1 MSSTEYSIWNWE
13 QPQQDIPYI
22 LAVSI
27 GVLLILGLSEFVKRK
42 GVSQEWSR
50 KTAHIGS
57 GALAIPFPWMFK
69 SVWPIIILCSSFF
82 LIMMI
87 SKSMN
92 FFQGVHGV
100 KRKSHGAFVFPLVII
115 LVFCLAQEPL
125 HYAIPIAVLSLS
137 DAMAALIGKRYGQHQ
152 CHTLGET
159 RSMEGSTAFFFP
171 TFLLVHIPLLLLT
184 DTGRTECVLMG
195 FGCAILVTAFEMI
208 SVRGLDNVFIPF
220 GTWYV
225 LDNYADYLPDELAYR
240 IGFMFVLF
248 IFFLTTLRYHIF
260 TRTGAVGGFLVIYG
274 MFSMGW
280 DGFFIPAL
288 GLFGPLLAAVLF
300 KHTFGKDKPPPMGV
314 SHTFQSTIVA
324 MLVLFA
330 FDNTKQSWLLYPF
343 ITACSAGTI
352 IVVLRLIGNRSP
364 YRIPIIIAMSVFAP
378 LIALYTETHHIK
390 DPTHLL
396 IAWGGTLSAVAL
408 YSYSYRF
415 QAIFICPQCQ
425 AQTLERRHCGV
436 DTHVLSGHPFFTQA
450 RIGLV
455 SIFCATV
462 CCSLWVSQYA

>member
-1 MSSTEYSIWNWE
+1 MNPIESSIWSWE
-13 QPQQDIPYI
+13 NPQQDIPYI
-22 LAVSI
+22 LAISI

-42 GVSQEWSR
+42 GVPQEWSR
-50 KTAHIGS
+50 KTAHIGA
-57 GALAIPFPWMFK
+57 GLLAIPFPWMFK

-82 LIMMI
+82 LIMLV

-115 LVFCLAQEPL
+115 LVFCLAEEPL

-137 DAMAALIGKRYGQHQ
+137 DAMAALIGKRYGKHQ
-152 CHTLGET
+152 FHTLGET

-184 DTGRTECVLMG
+184 DTGRTECVLMA

-225 LDNYADYLPDELAYR
+225 LDNYAAYLPEELAYR
-240 IGFMFVLF
+240 IGFMFLLF
-248 IFFLTTLRYHIF
+248 VFFVAAIRYRIF

-274 MFSMGW
+274 MLSLGW

-288 GLFGPLLAAVLF
+288 SLFGPLLAAVILN
-300 KHTFGKDKPPPMGV
+300 HRFGKEKIPPMGV
-314 SHTFQSTIVA
+314 SHTFQTTIVA
-324 MLVLFA
+324 MIVLLI

-343 ITACSAGTI
+343 LTASSAGTI
-352 IVVLRLIGNRSP
+352 IIVLRVVKNMSL
-364 YRIPIIIAMSVFAP
+364 YRLPIILGLSTVSP
-378 LIALYTETHHIK
+378 LVALYSETHHIK
-390 DPTHLL
+390 DARHLL
-396 IAWGGTLSAVAL
+396 IAWGGTLLAL
-408 YSYSYRF
+408 GLYWYSTRF
-415 QAIFICPQCQ
+415 QAVLICTECQ

-436 DTHVLSGHPFFTQA
+436 ETKVLSGHPFFTQA
-450 RIGLV
+450 RIGLI